1 LKRNKKK
8 VKKKVK
14 KKEDVQRAMV
24 SSEVGIGQIW
34 CDEMRYANTD
44 LVKLE
49 LIGYC

>member
-1 LKRNKKK
+1 MKRNKKK

-14 KKEDVQRAMV
+14 K
-24 SSEVGIGQIW
+24 
-34 CDEMRYANTD
+34 CYEMRYANTD